1 MRKLFLVHAPQA
13 AGVFGFLGAGNNVA
27 AGAIDLELAPSARG
41 FVTLLLT
48 SLDHRSLHESR
59 HMLLSLPGYTYGT
72 QPGSD
77 PPRPQKM
84 VHYDSQDDWWTLE
97 KAPHPPGK
105 APGIGT
111 DAVPPAWLERVESFM
126 TLRTAI
132 RKLKVFPLDG
142 AGERLTPLAK
152 NDVQEIKG
160 GLKIHL
166 QADGQ
171 PKSPWFEFATS

>member
-1 MRKLFLVHAPQA
+1 
-13 AGVFGFLGAGNNVA
+13 
-27 AGAIDLELAPSARG
+27 
-41 FVTLLLT
+41 
-48 SLDHRSLHESR
+48 
-59 HMLLSLPGYTYGT
+59 
-72 QPGSD
+72 
-77 PPRPQKM
+77 
-84 VHYDSQDDWWTLE
+84 
-97 KAPHPPGK
+97 
-105 APGIGT
+105 
-111 DAVPPAWLERVESFM
+111 M